1 MGPGFRQ
8 RGNSSE
14 VMLWRQSGAGSAGSE
29 KRALGVQGLLW
40 HRGGTSQI
48 HRKPQ
53 LGARVEDLGIGFSL
67 VRSLLGLL
75 QLRCKEFGI
84 QRPRLYKIS

>member
-1 MGPGFRQ
+1 MGPGCRQ
-8 RGNSSE
+8 RGNSTE
-14 VMLWRQSGAGSAGSE
+14 VMLLRQSGARSASSE
-29 KRALGVQGLLW
+29 KRALGVQGMPW

-53 LGARVEDLGIGFSL
+53 LGAKVEGLRIGFSL

-75 QLRCKEFGI
+75 QLRVQGVWDTET
-84 QRPRLYKIS
+84 

>member
-1 MGPGFRQ
+1 MGPGCRQ

-14 VMLWRQSGAGSAGSE
+14 VMLLRQSGAGSAGSE
-29 KRALGVQGLLW
+29 KRALGVQGLPW

-48 HRKPQ
+48 H
-53 LGARVEDLGIGFSL
+53 RVEDLGIGFSL

-75 QLRCKEFGI
+75 QLRVQGVWDTET
-84 QRPRLYKIS
+84 